1 MVDGCRLPLTGK
13 LHDPVG
19 LPGLAAV
26 GRERLFPTAGIRGV
40 DVPDEA
46 VENVPAFE
54 HFLRIEFSAR
64 AIELADHWHIHSS
77 RMAAGRP
84 IDAPLARCGISRVI
98 ATGQW
103 ATVSILPA
111 FFSNSGSVRSRFRRA
126 TAPIAREQPRD
137 SCRPPNSGRSRTR
150 QTHSR
155 ARAPATPGKCFRYFP
170 SQN

>member
-1 MVDGCRLPLTGK
+1 PDIDLLSFPTRRSSDLETRQEASKQVMVDGCRLPLTGK

-64 AIELADHWHIHSS
+64 AIELADHWQRHSF

-84 IDAPLARCGISRVI
+84 IDAPLARCGII
-98 ATGQW
+98 
-103 ATVSILPA
+103 
-111 FFSNSGSVRSRFRRA
+111 
-126 TAPIAREQPRD
+126 E
-137 SCRPPNSGRSRTR
+137 
-150 QTHSR
+150 THR
-155 ARAPATPGKCFRYFP
+155 HC
-170 SQN
+170 